1 MQDARSILYEK
12 PPASYIKHMLGVLN
26 ILKIIVRLYISSLFL
41 KQSHRM
47 KFFLSTSDDSDY
59 ICKYI
64 NTEHKQLT
72 LYNKNNSSIVIEIFI
87 PNDNKILL
95 TIMNTEALGTSPR
108 MTFIKHK
115 S

>member
-1 MQDARSILYEK
+1 MEQIELFSIDKFKCNSEAKY
-12 PPASYIKHMLGVLN
+12 YLN
-26 ILKIIVRLYISSLFL
+26 IIEGEWHPQDLNDSPLKFI
-41 KQSHRM
+41 
-47 KFFLSTSDDSDY
+47 LSTSDDSDY

-95 TIMNTEALGTSPR
+95 TIMNTESLGTSPR